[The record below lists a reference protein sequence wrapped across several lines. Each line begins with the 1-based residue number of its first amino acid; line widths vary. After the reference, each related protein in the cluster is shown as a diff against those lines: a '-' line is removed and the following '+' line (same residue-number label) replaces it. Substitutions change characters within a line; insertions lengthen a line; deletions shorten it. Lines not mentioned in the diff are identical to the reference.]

1 MRKTWFRKYFFH
13 IIEMKSLDFLCVEKM
28 WEIFDSPTE
37 RLIFDH
43 KKKATEL
50 HRNFQPLLLTVT
62 TKSNVRI
69 SFMNKPS
76 LAFPPFPQPL

>member
-1 MRKTWFRKYFFH
+1 MRKTCFRKWFFH
-13 IIEMKSLDFLCVEKM
+13 IIEMKSLDFICVEKM
-28 WEIFDSPTE
+28 WKIFESLTV

-50 HRNFQPLLLTVT
+50 HRNFQPLFLTAP

-76 LAFPPFPQPL
+76 LAFPLFPQPL